1 MFRISSEIYS
11 SHIHDL
17 ILLYDICPR
26 DTFINVHIKYVP
38 RTQIC
43 I

>member
-11 SHIHDL
+11 SHMHDL

-26 DTFINVHIKYVP
+26 DIFIKYVP
-38 RTQIC
+38 RTQIY